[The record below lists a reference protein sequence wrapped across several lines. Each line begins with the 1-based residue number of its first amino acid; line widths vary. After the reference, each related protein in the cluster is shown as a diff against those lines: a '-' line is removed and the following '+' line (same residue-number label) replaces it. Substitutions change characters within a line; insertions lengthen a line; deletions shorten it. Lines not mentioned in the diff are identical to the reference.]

1 MKKIFFLSA
10 IALGL
15 MTSCSED
22 ELMSSPSM
30 DSNTIAFA
38 TKSSNKAKT
47 RAGVTMTSISSFTV
61 SAVNEDATPYFSGVE
76 FNFND
81 ATGAFHSTTPYYWRF
96 IGFSELLCNKQ
107 PWFRFSR

>member
-38 TKSSNKAKT
+38 TKSS
-47 RAGVTMTSISSFTV
+47 
-61 SAVNEDATPYFSGVE
+61 
-76 FNFND
+76 
-81 ATGAFHSTTPYYWRF
+81 H
-96 IGFSELLCNKQ
+96 
-107 PWFRFSR
+107 